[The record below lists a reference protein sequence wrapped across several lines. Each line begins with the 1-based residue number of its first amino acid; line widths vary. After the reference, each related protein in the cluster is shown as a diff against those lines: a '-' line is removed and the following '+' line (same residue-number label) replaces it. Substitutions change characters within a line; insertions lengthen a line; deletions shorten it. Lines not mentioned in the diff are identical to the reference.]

1 MKKLI
6 KYTLSFAFAFILAF
20 SFAINAYAVESST
33 QPATQYIKSMVKS
46 ITVEGGTFT
55 TDFKAGN
62 YTYSVYLREFQE
74 NLSITV
80 ELNNQR
86 FEYEM
91 NGEKRLVRESDN
103 IVVIKVT
110 DPNGEYSDEKYTLNI
125 FFDTVGLTYLD
136 VENGIFSP
144 QFDKFHSTYYAILEN
159 KIDSFEAAGVNWKTA
174 NKDAVV
180 EVECLGE
187 LNEDGTLPEGKR
199 TDYKLKVC
207 ETDGTSKNY
216 KLRLYR
222 KSSTVSA
229 IDENAM
235 LASIKINGGAVEM
248 PAFRQQQSFYD
259 VIVPASIDK
268 LDVQAYPADRSNVA
282 QVIGN
287 TVMRADEPVYI
298 TIVVTSEKYGTSSYY
313 TLRCQYET
321 AMFTEKHTDL
331 QLLAYVSVA
340 LFSGFIIG
348 LATALLIRNIKRRK
362 QKSITKYKHFEKEG
376 AAVEQTE
383 YTTEQ

>member
-6 KYTLSFAFAFILAF
+6 KNTLSFAFAFILAF
-20 SFAINAYAVESST
+20 SFAISAYAVESST
-33 QPATQYIKSMVKS
+33 QGTTQYIKSMVKN

-62 YTYSVYLREFQE
+62 YTYSVYLKEFQE
-74 NLSITV
+74 NLNITV

-103 IVVIKVT
+103 VAVIKVT

-180 EVECLGE
+180 EVECLSV
-187 LNEDGTLPEGKR
+187 LNEDGTLPEGER

-207 ETDGTSKNY
+207 ETDGTSKDY

-229 IDENAM
+229 IDENAL

-287 TVMRADEPVYI
+287 TVMKADEPVYI

-362 QKSITKYKHFEKEG
+362 QKSVKNYKHFEKEG

-383 YTTEQ
+383 YTTEL

>member
-6 KYTLSFAFAFILAF
+6 KNTLSFAFAFILAF
-20 SFAINAYAVESST
+20 SFAISAYAVESST
-33 QPATQYIKSMVKS
+33 QGTTQYIKSMVKN

-62 YTYSVYLREFQE
+62 YTYSVYLKEFQE
-74 NLSITV
+74 NLNITV

-103 IVVIKVT
+103 VAVIKVT

-180 EVECLGE
+180 EVECLGV
-187 LNEDGTLPEGKR
+187 LNEDGTLPEGER

-207 ETDGTSKNY
+207 ETDGTSKDY

-229 IDENAM
+229 IDENAL
-235 LASIKINGGAVEM
+235 LASIKINGGAIEM

-287 TVMRADEPVYI
+287 TVMKADEPVYI

-348 LATALLIRNIKRRK
+348 LAAALLIRNIKRRK
-362 QKSITKYKHFEKEG
+362 QKSVKNYKHFEKEG

-383 YTTEQ
+383 YTTEL